1 MRGAL
6 IPLNP
11 QFSAGANHPLL
22 PTIIDIAVTYGL
34 KKRDLQSGL
43 LTAETLR
50 RGTLAGKTPTSILC
64 IILCFA
70 GALLIAGCA
79 SAPGPELTE
88 ATQYPRAPDTSFEY
102 MDGSTN
108 SLADYLG
115 KSVVLVNF
123 WGLRCQ
129 NCIEEMP
136 FLERLHNKYGSRGLV
151 ILGINTDGVDSAL
164 LEKFMP
170 QLPVKVS
177 YPIVIDPEFALAD
190 AYQMM
195 AAPLTVVIAK
205 DGTVRYRHEGYE
217 PDIEGVY
224 IRLIEE
230 LL

>member
-1 MRGAL
+1 
-6 IPLNP
+6 
-11 QFSAGANHPLL
+11 
-22 PTIIDIAVTYGL
+22 
-34 KKRDLQSGL
+34 
-43 LTAETLR
+43 
-50 RGTLAGKTPTSILC
+50 LAGKKPIYIWCITLC
-64 IILCFA
+64 LAWTLLFA
-70 GALLIAGCA
+70 GCV

-88 ATQYPRAPDTSFEY
+88 ATQYPRAPATSFEY

-108 SLADYLG
+108 TLADYLG

-164 LEKFMP
+164 LKKFMP

-217 PDIEGVY
+217 PDIEGKY
-224 IRLIEE
+224 IQLIEE